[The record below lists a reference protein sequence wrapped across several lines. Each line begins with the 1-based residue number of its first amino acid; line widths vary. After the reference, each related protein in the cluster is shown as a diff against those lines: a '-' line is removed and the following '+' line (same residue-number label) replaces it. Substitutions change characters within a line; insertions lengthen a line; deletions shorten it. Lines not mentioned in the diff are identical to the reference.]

1 MRQKTDRAV
10 VSFRTTHDAIAFETA
25 CEGAGAPGRL
35 IPLPKEID
43 AGCGL
48 AWSAPPDTEEALRA
62 ILLKEGIEPQAIQ
75 VICI

>member
-1 MRQKTDRAV
+1 MRPKTDRAV
-10 VSFRTTHDAIAFETA
+10 VSFRTTHDAIAFEEA
-25 CEGAGAPGRL
+25 CLKADAPGRL

-48 AWSAPPDTEEALRA
+48 AWSAPPDAEECLRA
-62 ILLKEGIEPQAIQ
+62 ILEETGIVPQELQ